1 MEEEMTDFFGRAVTR
16 RRLLQGSA
24 GGVIAMSALPALVR
38 AETRPI
44 KFGQIT
50 VSSGRVAQL
59 GITSRNAIQ
68 MEIDDFNR
76 AGGLNGRMVELVDRD
91 SKGKPDEAA
100 RLTRELIESEG
111 CAVILD
117 CEGSGGSFAVHEV
130 IRNSPALCM
139 HCISETTQLTADPKL
154 RSWNSFRTARQA
166 LHDSIVGGLFAARL
180 ANAKGLTRWATIAA
194 DYAYGREATPEF
206 MGYVRNA
213 GAKVQ
218 LVAEAWPKLYQPD
231 YTENITK
238 ILQARPEAL
247 FCGLWGGDLVAFI
260 DQGNL
265 FNLFDKVEVFSIHMA
280 DYTTLSAIRN
290 LPGSGVYSS
299 NRYLSTFPGTPA
311 NARWSDAYA
320 KRFKSLPTNWSWEA
334 AAGTRFVLEAMR
346 KTQGVEPAAL
356 AAAMR
361 GMKIDSPVGG
371 PDGTLFMRAEDQTI
385 INYALGWGRITSK
398 EPFLVD
404 IEAADWSAV
413 LVQEEEWKAG
423 KGYI

>member
-1 MEEEMTDFFGRAVTR
+1 MTDQGQGAVSRRTILRAA
-16 RRLLQGSA
+16 L
-24 GGVIAMSALPALVR
+24 GGAATAAMLPAMPAVLR
-38 AETRPI
+38 AENRPI
-44 KFGQIT
+44 KFGQVT

-59 GITSRNAIQ
+59 GITSRNAIVL
-68 MEIDDFNR
+68 EIEAFNK

-111 CAVILD
+111 CDVILD

-130 IRNSPALCM
+130 VRNSQALCM
-139 HCISETTQLTADPKL
+139 HCISETSQLTADPKL

-166 LHDSIVGGLFAARL
+166 LHDSIVGGLFAAQI
-180 ANAKGLTRWATIAA
+180 ANRKGITRWATIAA

-206 MGYVRNA
+206 MGYVQGG

-265 FNLFDKVEVFSIHMA
+265 FNLFDKVEVFAIHMA
-280 DYTTLSAIRN
+280 DYTTLTATKI
-290 LPGSGVYSS
+290 LPKSGVYSS
-299 NRYLSTFPGTPA
+299 NRYVSGFPDTPA
-311 NARWSDAYA
+311 NAAWSDAYF
-320 KRFKSLPTNWSWEA
+320 KRFHSRPTNWSWEA

-346 KTQGVEPAAL
+346 KTDGADPVRL

-371 PDGTLFMRAEDQTI
+371 PDGKLFMRAEDQTI
-385 INYALGWGRITSK
+385 INYALGWGRIVPR
-398 EPFLVD
+398 EPYLVD
-404 IEAADWSAV
+404 VEAADWSAI
-413 LVQEEEWKAG
+413 LVQEEEWKAN
-423 KGYI
+423 KGFI